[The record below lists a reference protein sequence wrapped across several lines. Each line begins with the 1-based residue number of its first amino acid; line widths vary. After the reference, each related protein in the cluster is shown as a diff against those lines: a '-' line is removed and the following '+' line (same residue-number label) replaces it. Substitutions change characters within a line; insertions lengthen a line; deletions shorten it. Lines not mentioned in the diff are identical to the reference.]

1 MAPSYQMFPRPST
14 KLLIAT
20 ATATMA
26 VTAAACSSSN
36 FDFTQTSTSDAPAP
50 ATTPDT
56 TPTRTATTD
65 AAPAT
70 ATTAPTPPPTAPP
83 AQTAGAGPCHAR
95 IEYGYVLPDPTCT
108 PGATNPQVTQ
118 ADIATTICASGWTK
132 TVRPPESYT
141 QALKHSQMS
150 EYGDTQ
156 SIHSYEEDHLIAL
169 ELGGAP
175 SDPHNLWPEPGSSPN
190 PKDDVENAANHAVCD
205 NTMSLAAAQRQIA
218 TDWVAFGRALG
229 VLTAPGSQSP

>member
-1 MAPSYQMFPRPST
+1 MAPSYQMFPRAST

-20 ATATMA
+20 ATAAVA

-36 FDFTQTSTSDAPAP
+36 FDFAPTSTSDAPAQ

-56 TPTRTATTD
+56 TATTTATTD
-65 AAPAT
+65 AATAT
-70 ATTAPTPPPTAPP
+70 ATTAASPPTAPP

-95 IEYGYVLPDPTCT
+95 IEYGYVLPDPACT

-150 EYGDTQ
+150 EYGETQ

-205 NTMSLAAAQRQIA
+205 NTMSLAAAQGQIA
-218 TDWVAFGRALG
+218 TDWDALGRALG